1 MGAHAAADTAIVS
14 LSRARVCQGSKI
26 WNSHPNSQKIEANPP
41 RFLPSRDLYCKKLEY
56 ELGYKKGS
64 AACGGSADTRE
75 NGNFVRI

>member
-1 MGAHAAADTAIVS
+1 MGARAAADTAIVS

-56 ELGYKKGS
+56 ELGYLILVTFGFILKGYS
-64 AACGGSADTRE
+64 SDLI
-75 NGNFVRI
+75 N